1 MRNEGKDAEGK
12 DAEGRRG
19 CKKEGEDVE
28 GRRGCGRKERMR
40 KERQAQW
47 IRGSCGG
54 TLLVGDNF

>member
-1 MRNEGKDAEGK
+1 MRNEGK